1 MRRIKRIFIVL
12 VDAITSL
19 FVVTLF
25 FVVMFIVPLYI
36 IVVIINVFQCFM

>member
-1 MRRIKRIFIVL
+1 MRIIKQLFIVL

-19 FVVTLF
+19 VVVTLF

-36 IVVIINVFQCFM
+36 VAVIINVL

>member
-1 MRRIKRIFIVL
+1 MRIIKRLFIVL
-12 VDAITSL
+12 FDAITSV

-36 IVVIINVFQCFM
+36 VAVIINILEV

>member
-1 MRRIKRIFIVL
+1 MRIIKRLFIVL
-12 VDAITSL
+12 VDAITSV

-36 IVVIINVFQCFM
+36 VAVIINILEV